1 MAALSSI
8 SVILLFLFA
17 GMMLAKLK
25 IIPAGKTVDLL
36 VNISLFS
43 LLFFMG
49 FRIGRNEEI
58 GRALKQ
64 IGIVSITFSAATVAG
79 TITVLAVVY
88 HFQNLF
94 LKSRKNR
101 RKSGKNDTG
110 EEISGCRDIFKADSS
125 INKDSYRNRIK
136 EKKTVQHYLNT
147 FTAHFKEPAKLVVF
161 VIAGFSA
168 GFFINAFPRF
178 TGAEITSWLLNI
190 LLFMIGTQLVHNN
203 VTLKEALAHPDT
215 VLLPLG
221 TIAGSLLGGLAVSG
235 FLSIPPGKALALS
248 SGFGWYSL
256 SGVIIT
262 DMGDP
267 VLGSAGFLINIMRET
282 IALLSIPFLST
293 TRFPNIGIG
302 VAGATSMDV
311 TLPLI
316 EKSCGDSAVPLSITS
331 GAILSLLVPVLVP
344 LFYHL
349 G

>member
-1 MAALSSI
+1 MAALTSI

-17 GMMLAKLK
+17 GMLVAKLK
-25 IIPAGKTVDLL
+25 LVPAGKTVEIL

-64 IGIVSITFSAATVAG
+64 IGIVSVTFALATVAG
-79 TITVLAVVY
+79 TVIVLAVIY

-94 LKSRKNR
+94 
-101 RKSGKNDTG
+101 SGKKT
-110 EEISGCRDIFKADSS
+110 ESGFTV
-125 INKDSYRNRIK
+125 NNRAET
-136 EKKTVQHYLNT
+136 EKKDLQHYINT
-147 FTAHFKEPAKLVVF
+147 FIAHFKDPAKLVVL
-161 VIAGFSA
+161 VLAGFAS
-168 GFFINAFPRF
+168 GFFLKAFPQF
-178 TGAEITSWLLNI
+178 TGENITSWLLNI
-190 LLFMIGTQLVHNN
+190 LLFMIGIQLVHNN

-215 VLLPLG
+215 ILLPAG
-221 TIAGSLLGGLAVSG
+221 TIIGSLLGGLAVSG
-235 FLSIPPGKALALS
+235 LLSISPGKALALS

-316 EKSCGDSAVPLSITS
+316 EKSCGDKVVPLSITS
-331 GAILSLLVPVLVP
+331 GAVLSLIVPILVPV
-344 LFYHL
+344 FYQL

>member
-1 MAALSSI
+1 MAALLSI

-17 GMMLAKLK
+17 GMILAKLK
-25 IIPAGKTVDLL
+25 IIPAGKKIDLL

-64 IGIVSITFSAATVAG
+64 IGIVSVTFASATAAG
-79 TITVLAVVY
+79 TIIALALIY
-88 HFQNLF
+88 HFQNIF
-94 LKSRKNR
+94 LNLKAGKNR
-101 RKSGKNDTG
+101 NGKMLL
-110 EEISGCRDIFKADSS
+110 EKADKQVNKGSS
-125 INKDSYRNRIK
+125 SGRDKK
-136 EKKTVQHYLNT
+136 EKTLQHYLNS
-147 FTAHFKEPAKLVVF
+147 FAEHFKDPSKLVAFVF
-161 VIAGFSA
+161 AGFAA
-168 GFFINAFPRF
+168 GFFIDAFPQF
-178 TGAEITSWLLNI
+178 TGAKITSWLLNM

-203 VTLKEALAHPDT
+203 ITLKEALAHPDT
-215 VLLPLG
+215 ILLPAG
-221 TIAGSLLGGLAVSG
+221 TIIGSLAGGLAVSPL
-235 FLSIPPGKALALS
+235 LSITPGKALALS

-256 SGVIIT
+256 SGVLIT

-282 IALLSIPFLST
+282 IALLTIPFLST

-316 EKSCGDSAVPLSITS
+316 EKSCGDRVVPLSITS
-331 GAILSLLVPVLVP
+331 GAVLSLLVPVLVP
-344 LFYHL
+344 VFYQL

>member
-1 MAALSSI
+1 MAALTSI

-17 GMMLAKLK
+17 GMLLAKLK
-25 IIPAGKTVDLL
+25 VIPAGKTVDIL
-36 VNISLFS
+36 VSISLFS

-58 GRALKQ
+58 GKALKQ
-64 IGIVSITFSAATVAG
+64 IGIVSISFALATVAG
-79 TITVLAVVY
+79 TIIVLAVIY
-88 HFQNLF
+88 HLQDLF
-94 LKSRKNR
+94 TGKKGDDTENKREESRLKGKKVRKDFNYF
-101 RKSGKNDTG
+101 
-110 EEISGCRDIFKADSS
+110 ISSLSD
-125 INKDSYRNRIK
+125 
-136 EKKTVQHYLNT
+136 
-147 FTAHFKEPAKLVVF
+147 HFREPAKLVVF
-161 VIAGFSA
+161 VFAGFAA
-168 GFFINAFPRF
+168 GFFINAFPHF
-178 TGAEITSWLLNI
+178 TGEKITSWLLNT
-190 LLFMIGTQLVHNN
+190 LLFMIGIQLVHNN

-215 VLLPLG
+215 ILLPAG
-221 TIAGSLLGGLAVSG
+221 TVIGSLLGGLAVSG
-235 FLSIPPGKALALS
+235 FLSISPGKALALS

-282 IALLSIPFLST
+282 IALLTIPFLST

-316 EKSCGDSAVPLSITS
+316 EKSCGDRVVPLSITS
-331 GAILSLLVPVLVP
+331 GAVLSLLVPVLVP
-344 LFYHL
+344 VFYQL

>member
-1 MAALSSI
+1 MAALLSI

-17 GMMLAKLK
+17 GMTLAKLK

-58 GRALKQ
+58 GKALRQ
-64 IGIVSITFSAATVAG
+64 IGIVSVTFAAATASG
-79 TITVLAVVY
+79 TVIVLAAIY
-88 HFQNLF
+88 HFQNIYLN
-94 LKSRKNR
+94 LRSV
-101 RKSGKNDTG
+101 KSGSKT
-110 EEISGCRDIFKADSS
+110 RKT
-125 INKDSYRNRIK
+125 YREDKYLKGNAAGG
-136 EKKTVQHYLNT
+136 EKKKKSLNHYINS
-147 FTAHFKEPAKLVVF
+147 FVKHFKDPSKLVAF
-161 VIAGFSA
+161 VLAGFAA
-168 GFFINAFPRF
+168 GFFIEAFPRF
-178 TGAEITSWLLNI
+178 TGAKITSWLLNI
-190 LLFMIGTQLVHNN
+190 LLFMIGTQLVHNKI
-203 VTLKEALAHPDT
+203 TLKEALAHPDT

-221 TIAGSLLGGLAVSG
+221 TVIGSLSGGLIVCF
-235 FLSIPPGKALALS
+235 FLPITPGKALALS

-282 IALLSIPFLST
+282 IALITIPFLST

-316 EKSCGDSAVPLSITS
+316 EKSCGDRVVPLSITS
-331 GAILSLLVPVLVP
+331 GAVLSILVPILVPV
-344 LFYHL
+344 FYHL

>member
-8 SVILLFLFA
+8 SVILMFLFA
-17 GMMLAKLK
+17 GMILAKLK
-25 IIPAGKTVDLL
+25 FVPGGKTVELL
-36 VNISLFS
+36 VNLSLFS

-64 IGIVSITFSAATVAG
+64 IGIVSITFALATVAG
-79 TITVLAVVY
+79 TIIVLAVMY
-88 HFQNLF
+88 HFQNMFLRKKSSVPESSAPDTDCKKESRKKKESLSG
-94 LKSRKNR
+94 LKSTYDTEEEKNTKTL
-101 RKSGKNDTG
+101 KSVTNAFL
-110 EEISGCRDIFKADSS
+110 E
-125 INKDSYRNRIK
+125 
-136 EKKTVQHYLNT
+136 
-147 FTAHFKEPAKLVVF
+147 HFREPAKLVAF
-161 VIAGFSA
+161 VLAGFSA
-168 GFFINAFPRF
+168 GFFINALPQF
-178 TGAEITSWLLNI
+178 TGENITSWLLNT
-190 LLFMIGTQLVHNN
+190 LLFMIGIQLVNNN

-215 VLLPLG
+215 ILIPAG
-221 TIAGSLLGGLAVSG
+221 TIIGSLLGGLAVSG
-235 FLSIPPGKALALS
+235 LLSITPGKALALS
-248 SGFGWYSL
+248 AGFGWYSL

-282 IALLSIPFLST
+282 IALLTIPFLST

-316 EKSCGDSAVPLSITS
+316 EKSCGDKVVPLSITS
-331 GAILSLLVPVLVP
+331 GAILSLIVPILVPV
-344 LFYHL
+344 FYQL

>member
-17 GMMLAKLK
+17 GMALAKLK
-25 IIPAGKTVDLL
+25 IIPAGKTVDIL

-64 IGIVSITFSAATVAG
+64 IGIVSVTFAAATVAG
-79 TITVLAVVY
+79 TIIILAAVY

-94 LKSRKNR
+94 LKKRKYSLQ
-101 RKSGKNDTG
+101 SGKNGTKAKN
-110 EEISGCRDIFKADSS
+110 SGMDNPEADVCINCLRDMG
-125 INKDSYRNRIK
+125 K
-136 EKKTVQHYLNT
+136 EKKTLKHCMNS
-147 FTAHFKEPAKLVVF
+147 FAAHFKEPAKLVAF
-161 VIAGFSA
+161 VLAGFAA
-168 GFFINAFPRF
+168 GFFIKAVPQF

-215 VLLPLG
+215 VLLPVG
-221 TIAGSLLGGLAVSG
+221 TIIGSLLGGLAVSG
-235 FLSIPPGKALALS
+235 FLSISPGKALALS

-282 IALLSIPFLST
+282 IALLTIPFLST

-316 EKSCGDSAVPLSITS
+316 EKSCGDSVVPLSITS
-331 GAILSLLVPVLVP
+331 GAVLSLLVPVLVP
-344 LFYHL
+344 VFYQL